1 MDAAFASPT
10 GTAPATLP
18 DSLVLAML
26 ASRPTR
32 IAGPQPAAAVVLLDI
47 EVKGLEA

>member
-1 MDAAFASPT
+1 MDPAFASPAS
-10 GTAPATLP
+10 TAPATLP

-26 ASRPTR
+26 ASRPIR